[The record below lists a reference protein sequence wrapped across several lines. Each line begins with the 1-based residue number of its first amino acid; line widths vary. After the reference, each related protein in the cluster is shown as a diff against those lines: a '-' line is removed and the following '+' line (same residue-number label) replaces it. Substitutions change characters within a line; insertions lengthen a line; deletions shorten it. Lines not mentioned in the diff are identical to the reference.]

1 MSNPVELGGYA
12 VVEVLSPS
20 GNLRE
25 VAQHL
30 FAALRLLDGLS
41 LDHLYAEPCDEQGLG
56 LAIMDRLRRC
66 AAPLHSEV
74 PT

>member
-41 LDHLYAEPCDEQGLG
+41 LDHLYAEL
-56 LAIMDRLRRC
+56 
-66 AAPLHSEV
+66 
-74 PT
+74 

>member
-1 MSNPVELGGYA
+1 MSTPVDLGGYA
-12 VVEVLSPS
+12 VIEVLSPS
-20 GNLRE
+20 GNLQE
-25 VAQHL
+25 AAQHL

-66 AAPLHSEV
+66 AAPF
-74 PT
+74 